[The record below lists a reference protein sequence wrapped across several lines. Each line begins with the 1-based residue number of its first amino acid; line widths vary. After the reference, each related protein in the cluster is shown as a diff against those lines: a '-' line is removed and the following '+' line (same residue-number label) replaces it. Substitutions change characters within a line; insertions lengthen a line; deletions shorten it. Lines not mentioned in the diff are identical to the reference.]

1 MKYYIEKEL
10 DSKFE
15 DAVEHVKGDL
25 KANGFGVLSEINLQE
40 KFKEK
45 LDVDFRKYTILGA
58 CNPQLAHRAI
68 TIEMNVGT
76 LLPCSVVV
84 QETTEGKVN
93 VAAIDPVASM
103 SIIENEQLKEIA
115 EEVKSLL
122 TDVILHL

>member
-68 TIEMNVGT
+68 TIEINVGT